1 MNIQHSDDKVSEWA
15 NQQRQRTFGQ
25 GLDNIAINISGLAQI
40 GREVMIENKDLR
52 ERVDSLQCEVR
63 AVQVRLGK
71 ERTFVDR
78 EAQTE

>member
-1 MNIQHSDDKVSEWA
+1 MNIQHFDDKVSEWA

-40 GREVMIENKDLR
+40 GREVMIENKDLH
-52 ERVDSLQCEVR
+52 ERIDSLQCEVR